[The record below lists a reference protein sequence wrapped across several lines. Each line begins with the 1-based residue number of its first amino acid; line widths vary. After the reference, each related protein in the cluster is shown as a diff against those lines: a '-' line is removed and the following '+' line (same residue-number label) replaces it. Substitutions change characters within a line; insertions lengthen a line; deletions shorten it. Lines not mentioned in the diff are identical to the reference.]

1 MQPYRQ
7 GLNEWCHTPVIVAV
21 VAGAEME
28 TGQSE
33 HGVGFVLL
41 WQEGYVGQALR

>member
-1 MQPYRQ
+1 
-7 GLNEWCHTPVIVAV
+7 V

-33 HGVGFVLL
+33 QGVGFVLL
-41 WQEGYVGQALR
+41 LQESYEGQASR